1 MRTANISRN
10 TAETKILVEINLD
23 GTGQYD
29 NKTGIAHR
37 VRYCCENKYFN
48 KYYN

>member
-29 NKTGIAHR
+29 NKTGIGFFDHMLDQLSR
-37 VRYCCENKYFN
+37 HS
-48 KYYN
+48 

>member
-23 GTGQYD
+23 GTGHMII
-29 NKTGIAHR
+29 KLALVFLTT
-37 VRYCCENKYFN
+37 C
-48 KYYN
+48 